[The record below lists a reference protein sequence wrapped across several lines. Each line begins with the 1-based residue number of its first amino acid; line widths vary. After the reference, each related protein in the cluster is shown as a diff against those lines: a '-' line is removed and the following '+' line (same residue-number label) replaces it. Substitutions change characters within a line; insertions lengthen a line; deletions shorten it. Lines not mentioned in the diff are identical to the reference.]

1 MIKNKYSIILFC
13 LMLSAYSG
21 EKTVMAEE
29 HVKDIEIVET
39 AINFSHNE
47 LPDAAYLSLELK
59 NNGDKKIANL
69 NFEIGYYD
77 AEGCLIKRVVLKNKL
92 TEAIPPGEARKYRIR
107 LNGDVFNERNE
118 EYPYSRSSEVN
129 EFDVKILNIKFAR
142 K

>member
-1 MIKNKYSIILFC
+1 
-13 LMLSAYSG
+13 MLSAYSG